1 MDKKIVKKQDSKK
14 VALGPNGQPS
24 KSNNRKGENPIR
36 VPPTTEPQGSRFP
49 TTSICRNA
57 ACKAVVYDFDRFCKS
72 CSCYICHSFDN
83 NKDPSLW
90 LECASGSCGSTCHI
104 ECALHRRKVGVVDRG
119 QGMRLDGSYRC
130 PSCGSIS
137 EILGYWKKQL
147 TVAKE
152 CRRVDILCYR
162 IDLSF
167 RILNGILRFQD
178 LQKFV
183 IEAKQ
188 ILETEVGPLD
198 GVCAKL
204 ARFTVSKLSVA
215 GEVQALCNAAL
226 QKADE
231 FSATRSSAPGG
242 KEPDSILKAGDSGK
256 LPQLTW
262 VDVEEQGGL
271 DDMSG
276 PELSGLGHMVKR
288 NTSKADGSPSTS
300 NGLHTNIVIV
310 PDVDDKAAPDNIPR
324 DEADHRGNVDQNYE
338 YCVVFRK
345 LELEGHITKEFRRK
359 LFTWFSLSATE
370 HERRLVNAFIRTL
383 GDDPQSLG
391 EQLVDSFGDIVIK
404 KRPRS

>member
-1 MDKKIVKKQDSKK
+1 MDKNQDSKK
-14 VALGPNGQPS
+14 VAVGPNGQPS

-36 VPPTTEPQGSRFP
+36 VPPTTEPQGSRFG

-57 ACKAVVYDFDRFCKS
+57 ACKAVFYDVDRFCKR

-104 ECALHRRKVGVVDRG
+104 ECALHRRKVGAVDRG
-119 QGMRLDGSYRC
+119 RGMRLDGSYRC

-137 EILGYWKKQL
+137 GILEYWKKQL

-152 CRRVDILCYR
+152 CRRVDMLCYR
-162 IDLSF
+162 IYLSF
-167 RILNGILRFQD
+167 RILNGILMFQD

-188 ILETEVGPLD
+188 ILETEVGPL
-198 GVCAKL
+198 GEVCAKL

-231 FSATRSSAPGG
+231 FSATRSSALGG
-242 KEPDSILKAGDSGK
+242 KEPNSILKAWDSGK

-271 DDMSG
+271 DNISG

-300 NGLHTNIVIV
+300 NGLHTNIFIV
-310 PDVDDKAAPDNIPR
+310 PDVDDEAAPNDIPR
-324 DEADHRGNVDQNYE
+324 DDADHRGNVDQNYE

-345 LELEGHITKEFRRK
+345 LEREGHITKEFRRK
-359 LFTWFSLSATE
+359 LFTWFTLSSTE
-370 HERRLVNAFIRTL
+370 HERRMVNVFIRTL

-391 EQLVDSFGDIVIK
+391 EQLVDSFGDIVNK

>member
-1 MDKKIVKKQDSKK
+1 MDKKFVKNQDSKK
-14 VALGPNGQPS
+14 VAVAPKGQPS

-49 TTSICRNA
+49 TTSICRNT
-57 ACKAVVYDFDRFCKS
+57 ACK
-72 CSCYICHSFDN
+72 
-83 NKDPSLW
+83 
-90 LECASGSCGSTCHI
+90 GSCGSTCHI

-130 PSCGSIS
+130 PSCGNTS

-162 IDLSF
+162 IYLSF

-188 ILETEVGPLD
+188 ILETEVGPL
-198 GVCAKL
+198 GEVCAKL

-242 KEPDSILKAGDSGK
+242 KEGSVPQMEGTSGAKHAEPDSILKGRDSGK

-271 DDMSG
+271 DDISG
-276 PELSGLGHMVKR
+276 PELSGLGHMVKH

-310 PDVDDKAAPDNIPR
+310 PDVDDEAAPKDIPR
-324 DEADHRGNVDQNYE
+324 DEADLRGNVDENYE

-345 LELEGHITKEFRRK
+345 LEREGHITKEFRRK
-359 LFTWFSLSATE
+359 LFTWFTLSSTE
-370 HERRLVNAFIRTL
+370 HERRMVNAFIRTL

-391 EQLVDSFGDIVIK
+391 EQLVDSFGDIVNK